1 MPMSGTDEQI
11 ARLLEELD
19 RLEDLVDDL
28 NEFGLRTIE
37 DVERRIAEINT
48 LIDQLAPQ

>member
-1 MPMSGTDEQI
+1 MSGTDDQI
-11 ARLLEELD
+11 ARLLDELD

-37 DVERRIAEINT
+37 DVERRITEINT
-48 LIDQLAPQ
+48 LIDQLAPE